1 MIFGEERFVQLCHI
15 SFRADLCVLQLN
27 PFQRTAAVIILS
39 GPGIE
44 ATKRQVLVAS
54 DQLGSG

>member
-44 ATKRQVLVAS
+44 ATKRQVLVYE
-54 DQLGSG
+54 Q